1 MGCATARA
9 AARATCCLPASG
21 AGGSCAA
28 VAAGI
33 VYLVGAGPGD
43 PGCLTLRG
51 RACLSRADVVVYDY
65 LANPV
70 LLRHAPPSAERVFAG
85 KHGAGPHLL
94 EQDEIN
100 RLLVAGARAGKT
112 IVRLKGGDPLVFG
125 RGGEEVE
132 ALVAAGLRF
141 EIVPGVTSALAAP
154 AYAGIPVTHRDWVS
168 GLTVLTGHE
177 APGKRTPCVRWELV
191 ATAGNTIVL
200 LMGVTQLRANL
211 AALLAAGLAPET
223 PAAAIRWGSTPRQR
237 VLRGSAAT
245 LAALVE
251 EGKLRP
257 PVTVVIGEVVRLRD
271 TMRWLERRPL
281 FGRRVLVT
289 RTREQAGALGDLLAE
304 SGAEVIECP
313 AIRLV
318 DPPSLAPLDAAIARL
333 ESYDWVVLT
342 SANGVDRLMAR
353 IERGGRDARALHR
366 ARIAAIGPET
376 ARALARHHL
385 RADLVPDDFRAE
397 GLLDALD
404 AASVAGRRFLL
415 PRAAGARAIL
425 PERLR
430 AAGAE
435 VDEVVTYR
443 AETPEESVDLL
454 RRTLDEAP
462 LDVLTFTS
470 SSTVTGFVTLLER
483 AFPGTGRE
491 RVAGAAVACI
501 GPITAATAA
510 EQGLHA
516 DVVPGRYTIPALV
529 EALIAHQAA
538 VPVAVAQEEP

>member
-1 MGCATARA
+1 M
-9 AARATCCLPASG
+9 
-21 AGGSCAA
+21 
-28 VAAGI
+28 AAGI

-51 RACLSRADVVVYDY
+51 RECLSRADVVVYDY
-65 LANPV
+65 LANPE
-70 LLRHAPPSAERVFAG
+70 LLRFAPERAERVFAG

-94 EQDEIN
+94 EQDAIN
-100 RLLVAGARAGKT
+100 ALLVSAARSGKT
-112 IVRLKGGDPLVFG
+112 VVRLKGGDPLVFG

-132 ALVAAGLRF
+132 ALAAASLRF
-141 EIVPGVTSALAAP
+141 EIVPGVTSALAVP

-177 APGKRTPCVRWELV
+177 APGKRTPRVRWDLV

-211 AALLAAGLAPET
+211 GALLAAGLDPDT

-245 LAALVE
+245 LATLVE
-251 EGKLRP
+251 EGRLRP

-271 TMRWLERRPL
+271 TMEWLERRPL

-289 RTREQAGALGDLLAE
+289 RTREQAGVLVARLAE
-304 SGAEVIECP
+304 AGAEVIECP
-313 AIRLV
+313 AIRLA
-318 DPPSLAPLDAAIARL
+318 DPPSFAPLDEALARVAG
-333 ESYDWVVLT
+333 YDWIVLT
-342 SANGVDRLMAR
+342 SANGVERLIAR
-353 IERGGRDARALHR
+353 LDHLGLDARALHR
-366 ARIAAIGPET
+366 ARLAAIGPET

-397 GLLDALD
+397 GLLDVLG
-404 AASVAGRRFLL
+404 AAGVAGQRFLL

-443 AETPEESVDLL
+443 SEMPEESVEIL
-454 RRTLDEAP
+454 RRALDEAP

-470 SSTVTGFVTLLER
+470 SSTVTSFTALLDR
-483 AFPGTGRE
+483 ADPTSGRA
-491 RVAGAAVACI
+491 RIAGAQVACI

-510 EQGLHA
+510 EQGLRV
-516 DVVPGRYTIPALV
+516 DVVPARYTIPDMV
-529 EALIAHQAA
+529 EALIAHRAPDPAQAG
-538 VPVAVAQEEP
+538 QEEH

>member
-1 MGCATARA
+1 
-9 AARATCCLPASG
+9 
-21 AGGSCAA
+21 

-51 RACLSRADVVVYDY
+51 RECLSRADVVVYDY
-65 LANPV
+65 LANPE
-70 LLRHAPPSAERVFAG
+70 LLRHAPASAERVFAG

-100 RLLVAGARAGKT
+100 ALLVASGRAGKT
-112 IVRLKGGDPLVFG
+112 VVRLKGGDPLVFG

-132 ALVAAGLRF
+132 ALAAAGVRF

-154 AYAGIPVTHRDWVS
+154 AFAGIPVTHRDWVS

-177 APGKRTPCVRWELV
+177 APGKRTSRVRWELV

-200 LMGVTQLRANL
+200 LMGVTQLRGNL
-211 AALLAAGLAPET
+211 TALLAAGLAPDT
-223 PAAAIRWGSTPRQR
+223 PAAAIRWASTPRQR
-237 VLRGSAAT
+237 VVRGSVAT
-245 LAALVE
+245 LAELVE
-251 EGKLRP
+251 QGRLRP

-271 TMRWLERRPL
+271 TMQWFERRPL
-281 FGRRVLVT
+281 FGKRVLVT
-289 RTREQAGALGDLLAE
+289 RTREQAGALAALLSEA
-304 SGAEVIECP
+304 GAEVIECP

-318 DPPSLAPLDAAIARL
+318 DPPSLEPFDAALARL
-333 ESYDWVVLT
+333 ETYDWIVLT
-342 SANGVDRLMAR
+342 SVNGVDRFLAR
-353 IERGGRDARALHR
+353 LDRSGRDARALGGVR
-366 ARIAAIGPET
+366 LAAIGPET

-385 RADLVPDDFRAE
+385 RADIVPEEFRAE
-397 GLLDALD
+397 GLLDAL
-404 AASVAGRRFLL
+404 AAEDLAGKRFLL

-435 VDEVVTYR
+435 VDEVETYR
-443 AETPEESVDLL
+443 SVAPDESAALL
-454 RRTLDEAP
+454 RRALDEGP

-470 SSTVTGFVTLLER
+470 SSTVTSFLALLEQADAESGR
-483 AFPGTGRE
+483 ARI
-491 RVAGAAVACI
+491 AGATVACI

-510 EQGLHA
+510 ERGIQV
-516 DVVPGRYTIPALV
+516 DVVPESYTIAGLV
-529 EALIAHQAA
+529 AALIAHQAA
-538 VPVAVAQEEP
+538 RRAPSAEEEQ

>member
-1 MGCATARA
+1 
-9 AARATCCLPASG
+9 
-21 AGGSCAA
+21 
-28 VAAGI
+28 VAPGI

-51 RACLSRADVVVYDY
+51 RECLTRADVVVYDY
-65 LANPV
+65 LANPE
-70 LLRHAPPSAERVFAG
+70 LLRHAPASAERVFAG

-100 RLLVAGARAGKT
+100 RLMVEGARAGKT

-141 EIVPGVTSALAAP
+141 EIVPGVTSALAVP
-154 AYAGIPVTHRDWVS
+154 AFAGIPVTHRDWVS

-177 APGKRTPCVRWELV
+177 APGKRTPRVRWDLV
-191 ATAGNTIVL
+191 ANAGNTIVL

-211 AALLAAGLAPET
+211 TALLAAGLAPDT

-237 VLRGSAAT
+237 VVCGSAAT

-251 EGKLRP
+251 EGRLRP
-257 PVTVVIGEVVRLRD
+257 PVTVVIGEVVRLRQAL
-271 TMRWLERRPL
+271 RWFERRPL
-281 FGRRVLVT
+281 FGKRVLVT
-289 RTREQAGALGDLLAE
+289 RTRGQAGSLAALLAE
-304 SGAEVIECP
+304 CGAEVIECP

-318 DPPSLAPLDAAIARL
+318 DPPSFAPIDAAIARL
-333 ESYDWVVLT
+333 ETYDWVVLT
-342 SANGVDRLMAR
+342 SVNGVDRLMAR
-353 IERGGRDARALHR
+353 LEHGGRDARALHR

-376 ARALARHHL
+376 ARALARHHI

-397 GLLDALD
+397 GLLDALGD
-404 AASVAGRRFLL
+404 ESVAGKRVLL

-443 AETPEESVDLL
+443 AETPDESVALL
-454 RRTLDEAP
+454 RRSLAEAP
-462 LDVLTFTS
+462 IDVLTFTS
-470 SSTVTGFVTLLER
+470 SSTVTGFVSLLER
-483 AFPGTGRE
+483 AFSGAGRTRIE
-491 RVAGAAVACI
+491 GATIACI

-510 EQGLHA
+510 EQGMRV
-516 DVVPGRYTIPALV
+516 DVMPGRYTIPALV
-529 EALIAHQAA
+529 EALVEHQAA
-538 VPVAVAQEEP
+538 SSPAVVQEES

>member
-1 MGCATARA
+1 
-9 AARATCCLPASG
+9 
-21 AGGSCAA
+21 

-51 RACLSRADVVVYDY
+51 RECLSRADVVVYDY
-65 LANPV
+65 LANPE
-70 LLRHAPPSAERVFAG
+70 LLRFAPAAAERVFAG

-94 EQDEIN
+94 EQDDIN
-100 RLLVAGARAGKT
+100 ALLVAAARGGRT
-112 IVRLKGGDPLVFG
+112 VVRLKGGDPLVFG
-125 RGGEEVE
+125 RGGEEAE
-132 ALVAAGLRF
+132 ALAAAGLRF
-141 EIVPGVTSALAAP
+141 EIVPGVTSALAVP

-177 APGKRTPCVRWELV
+177 APGKRTPRVRWDLV

-211 AALLAAGLAPET
+211 AALLAAGLAAET

-237 VLRGSAAT
+237 VVRASAAT

-251 EGKLRP
+251 EGRLRP

-271 TMRWLERRPL
+271 TLEWFERRPL

-289 RTREQAGALGDLLAE
+289 RTREQAGALATLLAE
-304 SGAEVIECP
+304 AGAEVIECP
-313 AIRLV
+313 AIRLA
-318 DPPSLAPLDAAIARL
+318 DPPSWSALDDALARIDA
-333 ESYDWVVLT
+333 YDWIVLT
-342 SANGVDRLMAR
+342 SVNGVERLMAR
-353 IERGGRDARALHR
+353 LDHSGRDARALHR
-366 ARIAAIGPET
+366 ARLAAIGPET

-397 GLLDALD
+397 GLLDVLV
-404 AASVAGRRFLL
+404 AAEVAGKRFLL

-430 AAGAE
+430 AAGAV
-435 VDEVVTYR
+435 VDEIVTYR
-443 AETPEESVDLL
+443 SEMPEDSVGLL
-454 RRTLDEAP
+454 RRALDEGP

-470 SSTVTGFVTLLER
+470 SSTVTGFVALLDR
-483 AFPGTGRE
+483 ADPVGGRA
-491 RVAGAAVACI
+491 RIAGAQVACI
-501 GPITAATAA
+501 GPITAATAV
-510 EQGLHA
+510 EHGLQV
-516 DVVPGRYTIPALV
+516 DVVPDRYTIPALV
-529 EALIAHQAA
+529 EALVAHRAA
-538 VPVAVAQEEP
+538 APAGAGQEES